1 MYEWCSYRYIHPEA
15 SPVGQDMVKAVKV
28 LQRFYRLKKYRRGHG
43 AMGPWVNNNDL
54 TSRPYNVVP
63 HSYKLVFKPQ

>member
-28 LQRFYRLKKYRRGHG
+28 LQRFYRLKKYRRGPWGHG
-43 AMGPWVNNNDL
+43 VMG
-54 TSRPYNVVP
+54 
-63 HSYKLVFKPQ
+63 KL